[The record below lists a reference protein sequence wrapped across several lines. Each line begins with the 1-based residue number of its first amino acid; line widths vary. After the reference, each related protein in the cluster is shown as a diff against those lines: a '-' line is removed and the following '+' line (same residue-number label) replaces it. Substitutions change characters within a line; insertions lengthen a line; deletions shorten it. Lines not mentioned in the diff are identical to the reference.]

1 MGRKIIKIVPSH
13 GGTVGNQADMT
24 SSSVFQRLNSGM
36 SISTVRLSYPK
47 TEFAEINTN
56 VEKAHSHG
64 TVDKSVIL
72 RRTLLLSTYTSV
84 SK

>member
-1 MGRKIIKIVPSH
+1 
-13 GGTVGNQADMT
+13 MT
-24 SSSVFQRLNSGM
+24 LSSIFERLDSGM
-36 SISTVRLSYPK
+36 STSMVSLSYPK

-56 VEKAHSHG
+56 VRKAHSHG

-72 RRTLLLSTYTSV
+72 RRTLLLSTSTSV